1 MKKKI
6 NKYDIILI
14 ACIIIINVLLIFYSG
29 GNAVKDNSKIAYIY
43 SNNKLVKEYVLTD
56 NFKDEITIKT
66 DNGYNT
72 LHIENGE
79 IWIHDASCPDKL
91 CIYQG
96 KISGDSEII
105 VCLPNKLLVK
115 IQGNDEKKIDFIAQ

>member
-14 ACIIIINVLLIFYSG
+14 VGIIIINVFLIFYSG
-29 GNAVKDNSKIAYIY
+29 GKAIKDNSKIAYIY

-56 NFKDEITIKT
+56 DFKDEITIET
-66 DNGYNT
+66 DNGYNK

-96 KISGDSEII
+96 KISGDGEII

-115 IQGNDEKKIDFIAQ
+115 IVGKDEKKIDFIAQ